1 MNFSGLDKSYFT
13 AEKGRVR
20 ALREC
25 SLEIE
30 RGAFTVIVGR
40 SGCGKTTLLKCI
52 GGLETPDSG
61 ALDFDG
67 GIRRGFMFQD
77 PRLLPWL
84 TVKENLRL
92 AFPPQKKSRE
102 RSGDFERRIRELLGL
117 VGLAGWERAY
127 PRQLSGGM
135 AQRASLAR
143 CLCRKP
149 ELLLLDEPLSALDA
163 FTRKRLR
170 EELGRLWANLGLT
183 IILVTHDIEEAVYLG
198 DTVYLMEEGC
208 MTGRFPVGSAPLR
221 ARPRDYRSA
230 AFQDCCRRIED
241 ALNRETHV

>member
-1 MNFSGLDKSYFT
+1 
-13 AEKGRVR
+13 
-20 ALREC
+20 
-25 SLEIE
+25 
-30 RGAFTVIVGR
+30 VIVGR

-52 GGLETPDSG
+52 AGLETPDAG
-61 ALDFDG
+61 VLDFDG
-67 GIRRGFMFQD
+67 VGRQGFMFQD

-84 TVKENLRL
+84 TVEENLRL
-92 AFPPQKKSRE
+92 AFPPPRKNTRARGDVE
-102 RSGDFERRIRELLGL
+102 RTIRELLAL
-117 VGLAGWERAY
+117 VGLAGRERAY

-170 EELGRLWANLGLT
+170 EELGRLWAGLGLT

-198 DTVYLMEEGC
+198 DTVYLMEAGG
-208 MTGRFPVGSAPLR
+208 MTGRFPVDAAPLR